1 MVKPSIMRRFLNIGE
16 KSTAKE
22 NREEWAASPQF
33 ANKAKRAPEMA
44 HPPPQRPQQQQ

>member
-22 NREEWAASPQF
+22 NREEWAASPQLV
-33 ANKAKRAPEMA
+33 NKAKRAPEMA
-44 HPPPQRPQQQQ
+44 QPPPQRPQQQQ